1 MCIIHYIFWWRTGS
15 TWTPILDLRHSGWN
29 RFRNFAGGAVAWP
42 ALESSDS
49 IDDKTFACAAVF
61 QESFCQDTFSTDAFV
76 ERGRGSYW
84 KVVRKDIYLS
94 YYSPSVYT
102 LDFPNMLR
110 SISNVWFISRSMQ
123 SNSDFPLR
131 SPIPTTCIRHAM
143 FQSMLFYSHFCAHSS
158 PMPVP
163 GTVPPTMQTCRLHMF
178 NLDFSFLLA
187 ASIYIYII

>member
-1 MCIIHYIFWWRTGS
+1 MKLFSELCGRSSLTCTWKLWLDWRQNICVCCGFPRIFLPGH
-15 TWTPILDLRHSGWN
+15 ILNGCLCW
-29 RFRNFAGGAVAWP
+29 
-42 ALESSDS
+42 
-49 IDDKTFACAAVF
+49 
-61 QESFCQDTFSTDAFV
+61 
-76 ERGRGSYW
+76 ERKGSYW

-163 GTVPPTMQTCRLHMF
+163 GTVPPTMQLAGCTCSISISVFFGLQVY
-178 NLDFSFLLA
+178 
-187 ASIYIYII
+187 IYIYYLSLVCIIVFKCTLSIFAVAYFVYL